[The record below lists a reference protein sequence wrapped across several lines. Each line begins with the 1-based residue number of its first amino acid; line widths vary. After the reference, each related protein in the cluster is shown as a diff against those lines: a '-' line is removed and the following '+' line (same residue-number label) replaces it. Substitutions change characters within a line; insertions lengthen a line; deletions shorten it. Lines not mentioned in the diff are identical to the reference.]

1 LVELDQVAG
10 ALLQQLPGLDE
21 ITILGRL
28 ARERARSARVVPNAW
43 LR

>member
-10 ALLQQLPGLDE
+10 ALLQPLPGLDE
-21 ITILGRL
+21 IAILGRL
-28 ARERARSARVVPNAW
+28 ARERARAARIVPDSG